1 MITHSK
7 LAEQL
12 LKDYRM
18 RAQHKCPALTIFSP
32 KPHLVSWTDVVV
44 ALFWASVFCL
54 LVVSSYAAFYL
65 SQKSVLLCF
74 F

>member
-32 KPHLVSWTDVVV
+32 KPHLVS
-44 ALFWASVFCL
+44 C
-54 LVVSSYAAFYL
+54 
-65 SQKSVLLCF
+65 
-74 F
+74 